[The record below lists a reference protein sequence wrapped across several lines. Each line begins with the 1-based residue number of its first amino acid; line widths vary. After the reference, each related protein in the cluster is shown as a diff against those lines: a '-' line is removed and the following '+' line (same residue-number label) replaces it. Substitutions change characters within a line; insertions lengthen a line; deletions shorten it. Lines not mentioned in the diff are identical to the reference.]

1 MAPCMA
7 QRNVS
12 DNDSQIGKLTTVMQ
26 LFIENFRYL
35 TKVWMPTDYDQ
46 SAVQSDEQGRLD
58 KSLSHFL
65 GGKESIMKMAGGGRR
80 RSFTKSS
87 IMMKLRKIDSYE
99 EDRKHIAAYTASH
112 SSKDSDKGILPE
124 HRYARDGNLEELRKS
139 LATHPFLL
147 KAKDDLGNTLLH
159 YATMGA
165 DGSSN
170 NSVEV
175 AEYLLDREPSMQ
187 FIQRWG
193 DGKTPLHV
201 AIDYGRSG
209 KQLVRMFMER
219 IREKENELTRRTRN
233 GKTVLHYA
241 ARNDCLESVTL
252 LASCLAARLIEALHL
267 QDGNGCT
274 PLHYAVRNDS
284 FGQGGP
290 AQQSQL
296 VFLIRKL
303 ASPQAIECRDLG
315 GQTPLHY
322 AVQRRGEAV
331 RLIIPLLATG
341 HSTLLAADT
350 TGRTPL
356 HIAVL
361 QNSIDAVDQLLKVAS
376 SLGLLKLA
384 ARDTSGCTCLHYA
397 ARQHMVDLV
406 GRVVGDEEIANLAD
420 FQGFT
425 ALHLAAQA
433 TGNSSDSFD
442 QIQVLSVL
450 ATNSSSINARDKLGR
465 TPLHYATSAEEI
477 QCLCSLGAIIDLR
490 DFEGR
495 TPMLQAVNDE
505 RMEVATALRALGA
518 STDGKNGDMD
528 LRESR

>member
-112 SSKDSDKGILPE
+112 TSKDSDKGILPE
-124 HRYARDGNLEELRKS
+124 HRFARDGNLEELRKS

-219 IREKENELTRRTRN
+219 IREKENELTKRTRN

-315 GQTPLHY
+315 GQAPLHY
-322 AVQRRGEAV
+322 AVQRKGEV
-331 RLIIPLLATG
+331 VKLIIPILATG
-341 HSTLLAADT
+341 HSTLLGADCQ
-350 TGRTPL
+350 GRTPL
-356 HIAVL
+356 HIAVM
-361 QNSIDAVDQLLKVAS
+361 QNSVDAVDTLLKVAS
-376 SLGLLKLA
+376 SLGLLKLVLS
-384 ARDTSGCTCLHYA
+384 ARDINGRTCLHVA
-397 ARQHMVDLV
+397 AQQHLVDMV
-406 GRVVGDEEIANLAD
+406 GRVVGDEEIANMPD
-420 FQGFT
+420 FQGST
-425 ALHLAAQA
+425 ALHLAASHES
-433 TGNSSDSFD
+433 NSSDTFD

-450 ATNSSSINARDKLGR
+450 ATNSTSVSCYQKGLCFSIFTYNICVQINSMDKLGR
-465 TPLHYATSAEEI
+465 TPLH
-477 QCLCSLGAIIDLR
+477 
-490 DFEGR
+490 
-495 TPMLQAVNDE
+495 
-505 RMEVATALRALGA
+505 
-518 STDGKNGDMD
+518 
-528 LRESR
+528 

>member
-35 TKVWMPTDYDQ
+35 TKVWMPMDYDQ
-46 SAVQSDEQGRLD
+46 STVQSDDQGRLD

-124 HRYARDGNLEELRKS
+124 HRYARDGNLEELKQS
-139 LATHPFLL
+139 LMDYPFLL

-252 LASCLAARLIEALHL
+252 LASCLSSRLSTALHL
-267 QDGNGCT
+267 QDSNGCT
-274 PLHYAVRNDS
+274 PLHYAVRNDN
-284 FGQGGP
+284 FGQGGS

-303 ASPQAIECRDLG
+303 ASPQAIEARDVG

-322 AVQRRGEAV
+322 AVQRKGEAV

-350 TGRTPL
+350 EGRTPL
-356 HIAVL
+356 HVAVL
-361 QNSIDAVDQLLKVAS
+361 QNSGDAVDQLLKAAS

-384 ARDTSGCTCLHYA
+384 LASRDAEGRTCLHYA
-397 ARQHMVDLV
+397 ARQHMTDLV

-425 ALHLAAQA
+425 ALHLASRAE
-433 TGNSSDSFD
+433 GNSSDSFD

-495 TPMLQAVNDE
+495 TPFHLSVEEE
-505 RMEVATALRALGA
+505 RMVVATSLRSLGA
-518 STDGKNGDMD
+518 STEPANP
-528 LRESR
+528 